1 MNTMTLTQN
10 DIKRKGFNALQKKLG
25 VSGFV
30 KFIQQFDLGE
40 NDYTKERKKNYKKK
54 TVADIVKEINN

>member
-10 DIKRKGFNALQKKLG
+10 EIKRKGFNVLQKNLG

-40 NDYTKERKKNYKKK
+40 GDYTKERKKSYKKK
-54 TVADIVKEINN
+54 SVADIVKEIKN